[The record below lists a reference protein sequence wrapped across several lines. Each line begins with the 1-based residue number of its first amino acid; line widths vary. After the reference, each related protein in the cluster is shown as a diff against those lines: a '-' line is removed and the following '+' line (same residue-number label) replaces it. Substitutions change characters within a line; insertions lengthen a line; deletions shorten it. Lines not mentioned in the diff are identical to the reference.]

1 MQEIITM
8 SVGNISHKVTAS
20 LVEQLSGNMFE
31 IYTDDN
37 RFLLLHI
44 TENPKTKETSCWK
57 KSADQDQVYRRISN
71 T

>member
-1 MQEIITM
+1 M

-37 RFLLLHI
+37 RSLLLGI
-44 TENPKTKETSCWK
+44 TENPKTKETSCQK

-71 T
+71 TKI